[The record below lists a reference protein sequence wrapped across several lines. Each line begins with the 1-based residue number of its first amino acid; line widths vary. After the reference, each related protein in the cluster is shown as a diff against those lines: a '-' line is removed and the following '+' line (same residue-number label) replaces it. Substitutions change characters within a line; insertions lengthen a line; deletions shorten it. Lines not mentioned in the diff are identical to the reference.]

1 MLINHFDLSPSAQEA
16 WMVDKNGGI
25 SHWDTRESKKE
36 SGRRRWVVQEE
47 GRGAKLGGISVNRKL
62 LFLITPFYFFIK
74 CLNGN
79 SYSIDA
85 AYDLHCR

>member
-1 MLINHFDLSPSAQEA
+1 MLINHFDLLPCAQEA

-47 GRGAKLGGISVNRKL
+47 GRGAKLGGVSVNRESGGGFTFIVLNKL
-62 LFLITPFYFFIK
+62 K
-74 CLNGN
+74 AGAC
-79 SYSIDA
+79 SI
-85 AYDLHCR
+85 

>member
-47 GRGAKLGGISVNRKL
+47 GRGAKLGGISVNRKFAFLDHSL
-62 LFLITPFYFFIK
+62 LFFYQMFKREFIQ
-74 CLNGN
+74 
-79 SYSIDA
+79 
-85 AYDLHCR
+85 H

>member
-1 MLINHFDLSPSAQEA
+1 
-16 WMVDKNGGI
+16 MVDKNGGI

-62 LFLITPFYFFIK
+62 PFTPFFFNTK
-74 CLNGN
+74 CLEGK

-85 AYDLHCR
+85 VYDLHGR

>member
-1 MLINHFDLSPSAQEA
+1 MLINHFDLSPSGQEA

-62 LFLITPFYFFIK
+62 PSTFFIHPK

-79 SYSIDA
+79 SYSLDA
-85 AYDLHCR
+85 VYDLHGR

>member
-1 MLINHFDLSPSAQEA
+1 MLINHFDLSPSGQEA

-62 LFLITPFYFFIK
+62 LSPLFYPPKMFKREFIQ
-74 CLNGN
+74 
-79 SYSIDA
+79 
-85 AYDLHCR
+85 H

>member
-1 MLINHFDLSPSAQEA
+1 MLINHFDLSPSGQEA
-16 WMVDKNGGI
+16 WMVDNNGGI

-62 LFLITPFYFFIK
+62 LSPLFYPPKMFKREFIQ
-74 CLNGN
+74 
-79 SYSIDA
+79 
-85 AYDLHCR
+85 H